1 MKESKKR
8 VLVGMSGGIDSTAT
22 CLMLQEQGYEIV
34 GVTMRVWGDEP
45 QDARELAARMGIE
58 QKREIKKIAKSI
70 CLLQKESVYL
80 KYKKTQIWQTPNY
93 REYPKLNKLCC
104 MPN

>member
-1 MKESKKR
+1 MNAVAELLPAFPQGHTSIYLKCYYI
-8 VLVGMSGGIDSTAT
+8 VLSFNSTT
-22 CLMLQEQGYEIV
+22 K
-34 GVTMRVWGDEP
+34 
-45 QDARELAARMGIE
+45 GIE

-93 REYPKLNKLCC
+93 REYPKLNRFQ
-104 MPN
+104 

>member
-1 MKESKKR
+1 MNAVAELLPAFPPGHTSIYLKCYYI
-8 VLVGMSGGIDSTAT
+8 VLSFNSTT
-22 CLMLQEQGYEIV
+22 K
-34 GVTMRVWGDEP
+34 
-45 QDARELAARMGIE
+45 GIE
-58 QKREIKKIAKSI
+58 QKKEIKKIAKSI